1 MNVRV
6 VMYRVQYQPERQ
18 DRADDATARE
28 SARTLEKINSAAKRF
43 FFATELGVCNE
54 PEILCLT
61 CDTPRRCG
69 EKKKAAKARK
79 YQTWAT

>member
-43 FFATELGVCNE
+43 FSRLTSVFATS
-54 PEILCLT
+54 
-61 CDTPRRCG
+61 PRYF
-69 EKKKAAKARK
+69 A
-79 YQTWAT
+79 